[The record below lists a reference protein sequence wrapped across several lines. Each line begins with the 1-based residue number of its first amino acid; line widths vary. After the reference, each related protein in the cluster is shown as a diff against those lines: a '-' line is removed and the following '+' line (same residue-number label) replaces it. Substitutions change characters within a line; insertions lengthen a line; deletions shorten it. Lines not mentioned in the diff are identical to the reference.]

1 MSAVRARTLAM
12 ALAVLAAAPAGAA
25 EFDIPWFE
33 ANPAARAQWLRACRD
48 DARIARDPRCG
59 NAEIAENRAHARQ
72 LGARSGVR
80 SGQLPPAF
88 ETPMLLDAARIA
100 CAKPPA
106 ERGLLGRYCPRGS

>member
-1 MSAVRARTLAM
+1 M